1 LIERDGGAPSRAAVL
16 RRTDFSGAGQPAG
29 DDPDRQV
36 AVDPAT
42 ENLPAN
48 ELTKSRE
55 LIG

>member
-1 LIERDGGAPSRAAVL
+1 LIERAGGTPSRAAVL
-16 RRTDFSGAGQPAG
+16 RGAEFSGAGQPAG

-48 ELTKSRE
+48 ELTKNRQ
-55 LIG
+55 LIT